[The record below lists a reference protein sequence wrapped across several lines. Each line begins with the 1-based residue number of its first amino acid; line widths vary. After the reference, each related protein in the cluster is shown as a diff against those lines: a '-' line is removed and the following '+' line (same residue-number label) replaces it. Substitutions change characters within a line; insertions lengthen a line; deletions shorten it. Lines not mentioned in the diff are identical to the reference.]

1 MKHNIA
7 ELPAGRCE
15 LRHKKRHEFHEIKQI
30 EIRVISGVF
39 FATPASPRPTKTPR
53 IPRNKTN

>member
-39 FATPASPRPTKTPR
+39 FMAFAKNGETRT
-53 IPRNKTN
+53 IPMCL